1 MIAWRDAARLKIG
14 SIFAATCQNFILIA
28 SLQYQNLP
36 IKKNVN
42 EGKGRS
48 LVHLRSIN
56 T

>member
-1 MIAWRDAARLKIG
+1 MQLKIG
-14 SIFAATCQNFILIA
+14 SIFAATCKNFIVIA
-28 SLQYQNLP
+28 SLQYQNLA
-36 IKKNVN
+36 IKKIVN